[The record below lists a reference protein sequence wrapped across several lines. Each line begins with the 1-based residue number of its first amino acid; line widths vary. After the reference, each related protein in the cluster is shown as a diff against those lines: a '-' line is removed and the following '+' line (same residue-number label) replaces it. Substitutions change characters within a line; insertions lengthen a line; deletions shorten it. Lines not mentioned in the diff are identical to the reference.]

1 VILGLVSGLCAFL
14 LVRGYAARVHV
25 LESGAGRPERVVVAA
40 QDVGRGVVL
49 ERSMLTSASWP
60 SAYVPSG
67 AIHDPGTASGRVL
80 LAALGK
86 GEVLSADRLAPRGG
100 PVASLIPS
108 DLRAVAVPS
117 TLAPGVV
124 GPGDRVDVLATF
136 PGARSHTETVAS
148 GLDVL
153 RVVSARDAAT
163 ATATASDAGAS
174 GAPGGMLLLLVT
186 PDQAEELAYARAF
199 ADVSIALEG
208 PPEVVAPR

>member
-1 VILGLVSGLCAFL
+1 MPWCCLSVSVDAASIGPGDSLVA
-14 LVRGYAARVHV
+14 V
-25 LESGAGRPERVVVAA
+25 
-40 QDVGRGVVL
+40 
-49 ERSMLTSASWP
+49 ASWP

-67 AIHDPGTASGRVL
+67 AVHDPAPASGRVL

-86 GEVLSADRLAPRGG
+86 GDVLTVARLAPRGG

-153 RVVSARDAAT
+153 RIVSARDT
-163 ATATASDAGAS
+163 TASAFGAETSGAGAS
-174 GAPGGMLLLLVT
+174 GGILLLLVT

-199 ADVSIALEG
+199 ADVSIALDG
-208 PPEVVAPR
+208 PQEVVAEAP